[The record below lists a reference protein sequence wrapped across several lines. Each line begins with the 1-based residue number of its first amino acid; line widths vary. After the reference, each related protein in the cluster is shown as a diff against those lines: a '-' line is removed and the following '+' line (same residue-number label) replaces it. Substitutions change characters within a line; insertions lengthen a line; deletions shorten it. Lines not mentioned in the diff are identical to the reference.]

1 MKTEI
6 FSLSYD
12 AMFRAIFTDNKY
24 LLVKLV
30 KAILKYYKINI
41 LINEDNIIVKKNE
54 LNIDK
59 YNSKRFVC
67 DYIIRI
73 DEEHDINIEL
83 NRNSYYGLHERNIT
97 YSFKIYYE
105 HFKIGNTYQ
114 EFNKYVLLQVNFNK
128 YRNPNDKSIN
138 RFYLIDID
146 DVDNM
151 LTNNYSIM
159 NIDIEKCYDLVYNK
173 TNLDEVSELEVWGAI
188 INATYLED
196 IASILESEKISMS
209 NEEKERFLEDIEEKS
224 HDKSIYEAVT
234 MEKTMDDRI
243 KIIENGARR
252 KGLEEGRAEG
262 LQEGRQEGIELGKSE
277 GIKLGK
283 SEGIKLGRAEG
294 RTEAIDDMIKS
305 FIKAGVSLEVVSRA
319 TGKSIDYIK
328 TIIK

>member
-41 LINEDNIIVKKNE
+41 FINEDNIIVKKNE

-67 DYIIRI
+67 DYIIKI

-188 INATYLED
+188 INATD
-196 IASILESEKISMS
+196 IASILESGKISMS

-252 KGLEEGRAEG
+252 KGLEEGR
-262 LQEGRQEGIELGKSE
+262 QEGRQEGIELGKAEGKAE
-277 GIKLGK
+277 GIV
-283 SEGIKLGRAEG
+283 EG

-305 FIKAGVSLEVVSRA
+305 FIKAGVSIEVVSRA

>member
-67 DYIIRI
+67 DYIIKI

-196 IASILESEKISMS
+196 IASILESGKISMS

-252 KGLEEGRAEG
+252 KGLEEGR
-262 LQEGRQEGIELGKSE
+262 QEGIELGK
-277 GIKLGK
+277 
-283 SEGIKLGRAEG
+283 AEG
-294 RTEAIDDMIKS
+294 RAEAIDDMIKS
-305 FIKAGVSLEVVSRA
+305 LIKLGVSLEDVSKA
-319 TGKSIDYIK
+319 SEKAIEYIK
-328 TIIK
+328 ELTKKLSD